1 LYSIYFKIKSYLLKE
16 LFKEFWEKFIWVVN
30 NFLRIECYRKLCNN
44 LYWKQL
50 KPGTVSSKTRF
61 WMIVATAVS
70 AIWLSFYFDP
80 TDPTSMNSTAK
91 IIRLLELIMLVYS
104 VLMFTQFVSVV
115 KPITSLR
122 TSISSIL
129 NVENIFLRHSRK
141 TYLKTRSLLI

>member
-1 LYSIYFKIKSYLLKE
+1 MYTIYFKIKSYLLKE
-16 LFKEFWEKFIWVVN
+16 LWEKFIWVVN

-50 KPGTVSSKTRF
+50 KPGTISYKTRF
-61 WMIVATAVS
+61 WMIVVTAVTS
-70 AIWLSFYFDP
+70 IWLAFYFDP

-91 IIRLLELIMLVYS
+91 IIHLLESIMLIYS
-104 VLMFTQFVSVV
+104 VMMFTKFTAALRNF
-115 KPITSLR
+115 TSLR

-129 NVENIFLRHSRK
+129 NVENIFLRQSRE